1 MPLSNSQ
8 KIGCMIYWSAAIVLI
23 ALIVFLMIS
32 ASHGAMTD
40 CIDATCRITAADG
53 GVGSGCV
60 FEISQGR
67 VYVLTAAHVVGKD
80 RAVRCEFWR
89 QGHQSLPLAG
99 EVIAR
104 SESAD
109 AAIIAVPAEVFGGV
123 PPSAI
128 PIAPRDYA
136 VPAGATLSSVGCA
149 NGTWSTGW
157 KGHALGYD
165 GVDLRFLPVPANGRS
180 GSAIF
185 DGEGKKIVGV
195 LRARTVNDTE
205 GIATPARSLY
215 DAFSLSTSSKRG
227 DAAADAVEV
236 QCPGGVCPS
245 GSCPNGTCPI
255 GSNNPAQQGRNYYV
269 LPYRQKVMQDLD
281 KIANTPY
288 PTLPTPAPI
297 TTKVDL
303 DPILQAQ
310 KATNDQLGAIA
321 NLLAAKFNEQS
332 TQSAAPTDNESKTL
346 LQRIHDKIEEK
357 TENSVV
363 GKFFDKFSENGP
375 GLFVI
380 GVTIFF
386 CVFLYKVVHNKPL
399 LAEKIAPDSL
409 LGQHAKELRESLSE
423 KLNSLKSEFETKL
436 QSVKQDVTKVS
447 SDVKTTADAA
457 SAVESAKTIA
467 YEVAKTVESAAVKA
481 T

>member
-1 MPLSNSQ
+1 
-8 KIGCMIYWSAAIVLI
+8 
-23 ALIVFLMIS
+23 
-32 ASHGAMTD
+32 
-40 CIDATCRITAADG
+40 
-53 GVGSGCV
+53 
-60 FEISQGR
+60 
-67 VYVLTAAHVVGKD
+67 
-80 RAVRCEFWR
+80 
-89 QGHQSLPLAG
+89 
-99 EVIAR
+99 
-104 SESAD
+104 
-109 AAIIAVPAEVFGGV
+109 
-123 PPSAI
+123 
-128 PIAPRDYA
+128 
-136 VPAGATLSSVGCA
+136 
-149 NGTWSTGW
+149 
-157 KGHALGYD
+157 
-165 GVDLRFLPVPANGRS
+165 
-180 GSAIF
+180 
-185 DGEGKKIVGV
+185 VGV

-386 CVFLYKVVHNKPL
+386 CIFLYKIVHNKPL

-409 LGQHAKELRESLSE
+409 IGQQAKELRESLAE
-423 KLNSLKSEFETKL
+423 KLNGMKSEFETKL
-436 QSVKQDVTKVS
+436 QSVKQDVTQVS
-447 SDVKTTADAA
+447 NNVKATTDAA
-457 SAVESAKTIA
+457 SAAESAKTIA
-467 YEVAKTVESAAVKA
+467 TEVAKSVASAAVKA

>member
-1 MPLSNSQ
+1 MS
-8 KIGCMIYWSAAIVLI
+8 
-23 ALIVFLMIS
+23 
-32 ASHGAMTD
+32 D
-40 CIDATCRITAADG
+40 CIDATCRITGADG

-67 VYVLTAAHVVGKD
+67 VFVLTAAHVVGKD

-89 QGHQSLPLAG
+89 QGHQSLPLTG
-99 EVIAR
+99 QVVAR
-104 SESAD
+104 SENAD

-136 VPAGATLSSVGCA
+136 VPAGTTLSSVGCA

-157 KGHALGYD
+157 KGHALGYS
-165 GVDLRFLPVPANGRS
+165 GGDLRFLPVPANGRS

-185 DGEGKKIVGV
+185 DGEGKMIVGV
-195 LRARTVNDTE
+195 LRARTAENTE
-205 GIATPARSLY
+205 GIATPTRSLY
-215 DAFSLSTSSKRG
+215 DAFSFSTSSKRG
-227 DAAADAVEV
+227 DAAADAVQV
-236 QCPGGVCPS
+236 QCPS
-245 GSCPNGTCPI
+245 GSCPNGNCPI
-255 GSNNPAQQGRNYYV
+255 GSNNGTRPSGSYYA

-288 PTLPTPAPI
+288 PTLPTPAPTPAP
-297 TTKVDL
+297 TTAGVDL

-310 KATNDQLGAIA
+310 KAANDQLNAIA
-321 NLLAAKFNEQS
+321 NMLAAKFNEQS
-332 TQSAAPTDNESKTL
+332 TQSAAPTDNEGKTL
-346 LQRIHDKIEEK
+346 LQRIHDKIEAK

-467 YEVAKTVESAAVKA
+467 SEVAKTVASAAVKA

>member
-1 MPLSNSQ
+1 MLKKKLS
-8 KIGCMIYWSAAIVLI
+8 ILIRWIAGFWAIL
-23 ALIVFLMIS
+23 FLTFWNEGLS
-32 ASHGAMTD
+32 LGAMTD

-80 RAVRCEFWR
+80 RAIRCEFWR
-89 QGHQSLPLAG
+89 QGHQSRPLTG
-99 EVIAR
+99 QVIAR
-104 SESAD
+104 SETAD
-109 AAIIAVPAEVFGGV
+109 AAIIAVPEEVFGGV
-123 PPSAI
+123 LPSVI

-136 VPAGATLSSVGCA
+136 VPAGATLTSVGCA

-165 GVDLRFLPVPANGRS
+165 GGDLRFLPVPANGRS

-185 DGEGKKIVGV
+185 DGEGKMIVGV

-205 GIATPARSLY
+205 GIATPVRSLY
-215 DAFSLSTSSKRG
+215 DAFSFSTSSKRN
-227 DAAADAVEV
+227 DAAADAVQV

-245 GSCPNGTCPI
+245 GSCPNGNCPI
-255 GSNNPAQQGRNYYV
+255 GSNNGTQQGRNYYV

-310 KATNDQLGAIA
+310 KATNDQLNAIA
-321 NLLAAKFNEQS
+321 NLLANKLNEQAA
-332 TQSAAPTDNESKTL
+332 QPAPTDNESKTL
-346 LQRIHDKIEEK
+346 LQRLHDKIEEK

-386 CVFLYKVVHNKPL
+386 CIFLYKVVHNKPL

-423 KLNSLKSEFETKL
+423 KLNSMKSEFETKL
-436 QSVKQDVTKVS
+436 QSVKQDVTQVS
-447 SDVKTTADAA
+447 NNVKATTDAT
-457 SAVESAKTIA
+457 SAAESAKSIA
-467 YEVAKTVESAAVKA
+467 VEVAKSVASAAQKA